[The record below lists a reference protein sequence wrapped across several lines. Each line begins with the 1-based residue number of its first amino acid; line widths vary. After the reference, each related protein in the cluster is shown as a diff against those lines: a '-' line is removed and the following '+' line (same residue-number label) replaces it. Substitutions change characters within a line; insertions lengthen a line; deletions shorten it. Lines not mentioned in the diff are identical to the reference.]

1 MLFWVISAILCLSVA
16 GLLVRSLLAGDRT
29 VATAEAMDVA
39 IYRDQLAEIDRDL
52 ARGALPEEEAARTRT
67 EVSRRLLAA
76 DAAARAGGNAPRAG
90 DGPGRAAA
98 LSAGALF
105 ALVAVGLYLW
115 LGQPGYPDL
124 PRAGRI
130 ADARHLLE
138 DLPTQAEAEA
148 APGQLDFA
156 APQPSEDFETLMTQL
171 RNAVAERP
179 DDIRGLR
186 LLARNEAALGNF
198 AEAARAQER
207 VLELAGADASGQDHS
222 DLADMMILAAGGRIS
237 AEAAQALQ
245 TALHKDPRNG
255 TATYYSGLLMARTGR
270 PDIAFRLWD
279 GLLRSSPEDAPWVP
293 PIRAQIDQV
302 ADLAGEM
309 SYRQPPVAAPS
320 VPTTA
325 LPGPSG
331 EDIDAA
337 ADLSDADRQQMVRGM
352 VEGLADRLA
361 RAGGS
366 AEEWARLISAL
377 GVLGETDRAS
387 AIYLESRQ
395 VFAGDAEALGLLA
408 SAAQQAGVSQ

>member
-1 MLFWVISAILCLSVA
+1 MLFWVISAILSLAVA
-16 GLLVRSLLAGDRT
+16 GLLVRSLMQGGGSAEP
-29 VATAEAMDVA
+29 AEALDVA

-76 DAAARAGGNAPRAG
+76 DAAARAAGRAEMG
-90 DGPGRAAA
+90 AGPGRVMSLAVGLGLAA
-98 LSAGALF
+98 
-105 ALVAVGLYLW
+105 VAVGLYLW
-115 LGQPGYPDL
+115 LGQPGYPDM

-130 ADARHLLE
+130 AEARHLLD
-138 DLPTQAEAEA
+138 DLPSQAEAEA
-148 APGQLDFA
+148 APGQLNFTPPA
-156 APQPSEDFETLMTQL
+156 PSEDFAALMVQL
-171 RNAVAERP
+171 RGAVAERP

-186 LLARNEAALGNF
+186 LLARNESALGNF
-198 AEAARAQER
+198 AEAARAQAR
-207 VLELAGADASGQDHS
+207 VLDLAGAGASGQDHA
-222 DLADMMILAAGGRIS
+222 DYADMLILAAGGRIS

-279 GLLRSSPEDAPWVP
+279 GLLRSSPEEAPWVP

-302 ADLAGEM
+302 ADLAGEIN
-309 SYRQPPVAAPS
+309 YRQPPVAASSRPD
-320 VPTTA
+320 TA

-337 ADLSDADRQQMVRGM
+337 ADLSDEDRQQMVRGM

-361 RAGGS
+361 REGGS
-366 AEEWARLISAL
+366 ASEWARLIAAL
-377 GVLGETDRAS
+377 GVLGETDRAG
-387 AIYLESRQ
+387 AIYIESQQ

-408 SAAQQAGVSQ
+408 EAARQAGASQ